1 MLHHKPIKTK
11 STQCVGRM
19 MSETE
24 QLSFVM
30 SELAEIKKLLA
41 QFVEIAATDNDKS
54 AFPSPDKEY
63 LTVDEAA
70 ALIGAKR
77 SYIYRLTHEKRITFT
92 KPGGNRVLI
101 KRSDLLDWVE
111 SNRIQSQ
118 RDVQHDVADFMANS
132 RRRVRQNV
140 RR

>member
-1 MLHHKPIKTK
+1 
-11 STQCVGRM
+11 
-19 MSETE
+19 MSEAE

-30 SELAEIKKLLA
+30 SELAEIKQLLA
-41 QFVEIAATDNDKS
+41 QVVDN
-54 AFPSPDKEY
+54 AVNENERPALPLPDKEY

-77 SYIYRLTHEKRITFT
+77 SYIYRLTHEKRISFT

-101 KRSDLLDWVE
+101 KRSDLLAWVE
-111 SNRIQSQ
+111 GNRVKSQ
-118 RDVQHDVADFMANS
+118 GEINDEIANFMTNS
-132 RRRVRQNV
+132 RRRGRQTT